1 MGVRLVFKGALTA
14 SSRLCYRDI
23 LADNGFESDVAEPTQ
38 PYKGPLSSK
47 EKKKDA
53 PSRRF
58 TFICSTE
65 LANKV
70 QAIAR
75 KEGFTIRALM
85 AYMMRQGIDS
95 YESKHGKIKKIKAKG
110 VSDVM

>member
-1 MGVRLVFKGALTA
+1 MSKKNMDALLSNIMGEAIERPT
-14 SSRLCYRDI
+14 DI
-23 LADNGFESDVAEPTQ
+23 TIAE
-38 PYKGPLSSK
+38 
-47 EKKKDA
+47 
-53 PSRRF
+53 
-58 TFICSTE
+58 
-65 LANKV
+65 V

-85 AYMMRQGIDS
+85 EYMMRQGIDS

>member
-1 MGVRLVFKGALTA
+1 MSKKNMDALLSNIMGEAIERPT
-14 SSRLCYRDI
+14 DI
-23 LADNGFESDVAEPTQ
+23 TVAETTQ
-38 PYKGPLSSK
+38 PDTAPLSSK
-47 EKKKDA
+47 EKDV
-53 PSRRF
+53 PSRHF

-85 AYMMRQGIDS
+85 EYMMRQGVDS

>member
-1 MGVRLVFKGALTA
+1 MSKKNMDALLSNIMGEAIER
-14 SSRLCYRDI
+14 
-23 LADNGFESDVAEPTQ
+23 PT
-38 PYKGPLSSK
+38 
-47 EKKKDA
+47 EH
-53 PSRRF
+53 F

-85 AYMMRQGIDS
+85 EYMMRQGIDS

-110 VSDVM
+110 VSDVL

>member
-1 MGVRLVFKGALTA
+1 MSGK
-14 SSRLCYRDI
+14 
-23 LADNGFESDVAEPTQ
+23 
-38 PYKGPLSSK
+38 PLSSILMTGK
-47 EKKKDA
+47 PKALAASIMFCSPCEMRAETRTA
-53 PSRRF
+53 PEAASAKQRAF
-58 TFICSTE
+58 CCSTE

-85 AYMMRQGIDS
+85 EYMMRQGIDS

>member
-1 MGVRLVFKGALTA
+1 MSKKNMDALLSNIMGEAIERPT
-14 SSRLCYRDI
+14 DI
-23 LADNGFESDVAEPTQ
+23 TVAETIQ
-38 PYKGPLSSK
+38 PDKAPLSSK
-47 EKKKDA
+47 EKKKDV
-53 PSRRF
+53 PSRHF

-85 AYMMRQGIDS
+85 EYMMQQGIDS
-95 YESKHGKIKKIKAKG
+95 YESKHGKIKIIKTKG

>member
-1 MGVRLVFKGALTA
+1 MA
-14 SSRLCYRDI
+14 
-23 LADNGFESDVAEPTQ
+23 
-38 PYKGPLSSK
+38 
-47 EKKKDA
+47 KKDMDALLGNMLGSAIIRPQDKCEETKQEAVQSEKPVNNNTPESPEA
-53 PSRRF
+53 PWKHFS
-58 TFICSTE
+58 FICSIE

-70 QAIAR
+70 QAIAH

-85 AYMMRQGIDS
+85 EYMMRQGIDS

>member
-1 MGVRLVFKGALTA
+1 MSKKNMDALLSNIMGEAIERPTDT
-14 SSRLCYRDI
+14 DI
-23 LADNGFESDVAEPTQ
+23 TVAETTQ
-38 PYKGPLSSK
+38 PDTAPLSSK
-47 EKKKDA
+47 EKKKDV
-53 PSRRF
+53 PSRHF

-85 AYMMRQGIDS
+85 EYMMRQGIDS